1 VDELLP
7 VVTSTLNTP
16 EEVADVVE
24 RALGDGVALL
34 VLDEAPEL
42 SARYVV
48 EVTCK
53 ALPEPLTLLGEVAGE
68 TVLGY
73 TPMRLSPLGDDQI
86 DVLHGLL
93 EKHAVK
99 QPTSVRGP
107 SGKYPAP
114 GRTGDFKVNRSN
126 TTAPGEDD
134 DDLSTEVDD
143 PLLST
148 TLGGGKYLVEATL
161 GGGAMG
167 RVYRARHLALEKPI
181 AIKVLHKKFQ
191 KDPQFATRFHREA
204 LAASRLDHPNV
215 MRVIDFGD
223 EDGVLYIAMELLTGR
238 DLRTILGEDGVLEP
252 KRAIEI
258 MSQVCAGL
266 AVAHEFGIVHRDIKP
281 ENIVITGARDDEGNL
296 VELVKV
302 CDFGIA
308 AVSSAEDARAI
319 SIGGRKL
326 TEDGAICG
334 TPEYMAPE
342 QARGGD
348 VDARADLYACGVM
361 LYEMVTGQVPFT
373 GPDFVSV
380 LVAHATLDPRP
391 PRSIDPRLDRRLEQ
405 VILRALAKNPA
416 ARQQSVRELRS
427 ELRAAL
433 ESAPA
438 FDDSVNLDV
447 AARMSE
453 PPPTHRSE
461 PSLAAAPRA
470 ELFAGPLDEPSAQ
483 FPEFFVAFTAAV
495 ARTSYY
501 ERGHPE
507 FVRAMSRLQS
517 TMGPPLA
524 GRGEITFARLDLP
537 TGGVD
542 LQLLTGI
549 GELLELRRALPA
561 GVASSH
567 GPRLAEV
574 FVRRHLVTVTIK
586 EGIDG
591 NEMSDCVELL
601 CGPEVPVETLRQQF
615 LSRGLSHVSV
625 LFAADLLGRDRR
637 LPWQVDLCIS
647 RLARDL
653 RALPLL
659 RGLDTAGLRRVRTQ
673 LIGDVLR
680 VLRGADQVRMLL
692 ANSDLIASSTRHIAE
707 LADLDLAVAIVNAIP
722 HKLAVRL
729 ASIIMSEL
737 EIDGIGGRGSASQG
751 PSARRLIQL
760 LGERFIKQRTVESD
774 DVLRVFHER
783 AMVNYDELPA
793 DLQNY
798 VRAEHQAGTLTKDP
812 DQILR
817 ALDVPSDAD
826 YQAALHT
833 VGLAMRMLARRG
845 EALPLYVIVTR
856 LEQLAR
862 GAKDEGS
869 SRAGL
874 ALRTLRSLAD
884 SEVLAKIAEV
894 LLTGQADVRPSARGI
909 LLVAGE
915 PGARAL
921 VEARERSPEKV
932 GRGRFVE
939 AMREL
944 GPRATTVLTEA
955 LKRSDAAG
963 DPALLEDL
971 LRAIPET
978 RDDALGT
985 EVTRFLA
992 HAAPPVRRA
1001 ATAAI
1006 SSLWH
1011 LRSKHALLGGVDDA
1025 DEGVRIAAIAGLKKI
1040 GAIDVEAVKRLGKL
1054 LQHGAPGSDELRA
1067 VAAAALGVTQLAA
1080 RAEAMAILLKAIEPR
1095 SRSVVS
1101 MFRGDAA
1108 ESDSTILV
1116 ETIARALVAVGG
1128 DDGRKAVEKRASKS
1142 GAELKAKLSAILR
1155 R

>member
-7 VVTSTLNTP
+7 IVTSTLSTA

-34 VLDEAPEL
+34 VLDTDAEV

-48 EVTCK
+48 ELACK
-53 ALPEPLTLLGEVAGE
+53 TLGEPVALLGEVAGE

-86 DVLHGLL
+86 DVLHAILNKYG
-93 EKHAVK
+93 A

-114 GRTGDFKVNRSN
+114 GRTGEWKTNREN
-126 TTAPGEDD
+126 PTTEPGADEDD
-134 DDLSTEVDD
+134 FSTEVDD
-143 PLLST
+143 PLLSA
-148 TLGGGKYLVEATL
+148 TLGGGKYYVEATL

-167 RVYRARHLALEKPI
+167 RVYRGRHLALEKPI

-191 KDPQFATRFHREA
+191 KDPQFASRFHREA

-223 EDGVLYIAMELLTGR
+223 ENGLLYIAMELLTGR
-238 DLRTILGEDGVLEP
+238 DLRTILEEERVLEP
-252 KRAIEI
+252 RRAVEI

-266 AVAHEFGIVHRDIKP
+266 AAAHENGIVHRDVKP
-281 ENIVITGARDDEGNL
+281 ENIVITGARDDEGKV

-308 AVSSAEDARAI
+308 AVSTSETRMTGT
-319 SIGGRKL
+319 GGRKL

-361 LYEMVTGQVPFT
+361 LYEMLTGQVPFT

-391 PRSIDPRLDRRLEQ
+391 PSAIDPRVDRKIEQ
-405 VILRALAKNPA
+405 VILRALAKNPTL
-416 ARQQSVRELRS
+416 RQQSVRELRS
-427 ELRAAL
+427 ELRASL
-433 ESAPA
+433 EATPS
-438 FDDSVNLDV
+438 FDESVRLASV
-447 AARMSE
+447 VRPTE
-453 PPPTHRSE
+453 PPP
-461 PSLAAAPRA
+461 AAAM
-470 ELFAGPLDEPSAQ
+470 ELYAGPLDDPSVQ
-483 FPEFFVAFTAAV
+483 FAEFFVAFTAAV
-495 ARTSYY
+495 ARSSYY

-507 FVRAMSRLQS
+507 FVRAMSRLNA
-517 TMGPPLA
+517 TMVPPLA

-537 TGGVD
+537 GGGVD

-549 GELLELRRALPA
+549 GELLELRRVLPQ

-586 EGIDG
+586 EGIDPS
-591 NEMSDCVELL
+591 EMADCVELL
-601 CGPEVPVETLRQQF
+601 CGPEVPVDTLRQQF
-615 LSRGLSHVSV
+615 LARGLRSVSV
-625 LFAADLLGRDRR
+625 LFASELLGRDRR

-680 VLRGADQVRMLL
+680 VLRGADQVRLLL
-692 ANSDLIASSTRHIAE
+692 ANADLIAASTRHIAE
-707 LADLDLAVAIVNAIP
+707 LADLDLASAVVNALP
-722 HKLAVRL
+722 QNLAVRL
-729 ASIIMSEL
+729 ASIVLSEL
-737 EIDGIGGRGSASQG
+737 ELDGIAGRPSATQG
-751 PSARRLIQL
+751 PSARRLIEL
-760 LGERFIKQRTVESD
+760 LGDRFIRQRTVESD

-783 AMVNYDELPA
+783 AIVNIDELPA

-798 VRAEHQAGTLTKDP
+798 VRAEHQAGALSRDP
-812 DQILR
+812 DELLR
-817 ALDVPSDAD
+817 ALDVPSDAE
-826 YQAALHT
+826 YAGALHT
-833 VGLAMRMLARRG
+833 AGLAMRVLARRG
-845 EALPLYVIVTR
+845 DAVALFVIVTR

-862 GAKDEGS
+862 GAKDGDK

-884 SEVLAKIAEV
+884 AEVLAKIADV
-894 LLTGQADVRPSARGI
+894 LLAGAADVRPSARGI
-909 LLVAGE
+909 LLAAGE
-915 PGARAL
+915 AGGRAL
-921 VEARERSPEKV
+921 VEARERSTEKV

-944 GPRATTVLTEA
+944 GARTTAVLTAA
-955 LKRSDAAG
+955 LERNDGSG
-963 DPALLEDL
+963 DPTLLEDL

-978 RDDALGT
+978 RHDALGA
-985 EVTRFLA
+985 EVSRFLA
-992 HAAPPVRRA
+992 HPAPPVRRA

-1006 SSLWH
+1006 SGLWH
-1011 LRSKHALLGGVDDA
+1011 LRSKHALLAGVDDG

-1040 GAIDVEAVKRLGKL
+1040 GAVDIEVVKKLGRL
-1054 LQHGAPGSDELRA
+1054 LQAGGPGSDELRA
-1067 VAAAALGVTQLAA
+1067 VAAAALGVAQLAG
-1080 RAEAMAILLKAIEPR
+1080 RTEAVAILARAIEPR
-1095 SRSVVS
+1095 SRSVVA

-1128 DDGRKAVEKRASKS
+1128 EDGRKAVEKRAAKS
-1142 GAELKAKLSAILR
+1142 GAELKTKLNAILR